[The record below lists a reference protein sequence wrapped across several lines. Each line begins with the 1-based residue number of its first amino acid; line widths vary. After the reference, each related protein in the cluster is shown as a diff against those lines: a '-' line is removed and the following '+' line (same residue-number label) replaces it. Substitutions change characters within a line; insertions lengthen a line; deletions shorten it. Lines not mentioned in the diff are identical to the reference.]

1 MTIDIVLLFLLAAGF
16 LYWWDAS
23 RGKEIARRIGRRAC
37 ETEGVQ
43 FLDDTVVLTRIA
55 LRRGVDDRPA
65 LYREYRFEFSVEGDR
80 RYRGEIALLGQVLQ
94 RVALQPYPDT
104 GLH

>member
-1 MTIDIVLLFLLAAGF
+1 MTADIVLLFLLVAGF

-23 RGKEIARRIGRRAC
+23 RGKELARQVGRRAC

-43 FLDDTVVLTRIA
+43 FLDDTVALTRVA
-55 LRRGVDDRPA
+55 LRRGADDRPA

-80 RYRGEIALLGQVLQ
+80 RYFGEIVLLGRMLQ
-94 RVALQPYPDT
+94 RVTLEPYRISS
-104 GLH
+104 LH